1 MPTLTAQ
8 QAQAVHILDWL
19 LSDDLGD
26 RRTGRT
32 TAIALAY
39 LRFAAMNPDRWVYIH
54 DHTAAMGD
62 RTGGNGNLLR
72 TIQVMAE
79 EADLHLSTV
88 RQAPAH
94 QIRIVRNELTYGAVE
109 RFLAMFT
116 VDPYLDITPHDWA
129 ERQRQMTGE
138 PDRHPPALPMS
149 PLAHPDVIE
158 VAEAQRQERHPYRDP
173 SKPEPLSFWHR
184 LRERALEP

>member
-19 LSDDLGD
+19 LSDDIGD

-32 TAIALAY
+32 TALALAY
-39 LRFAAMNPDRWVYIH
+39 LRFAALNPDRWVYIH
-54 DHTAAMGD
+54 DHYAVGD

-79 EADLHLSTV
+79 EASLPCDTV
-88 RQAPAH
+88 PAPTH
-94 QIRIVRNELTYGAVE
+94 RFRIVRNELTYGTVE

-129 ERQRQMTGE
+129 ERQRQITGE
-138 PDRHPPALPMS
+138 TDRHPPALPMS
-149 PLAHPDVIE
+149 PLAHPETVE
-158 VAEAQRQERHPYRDP
+158 VPEARRQERHPYRDP
-173 SKPEPLSFWHR
+173 SEPEPVSFWHR